1 MKIYLVKLNYE
12 YGQGSIIGAYTNE
25 DRANAVANQTYE
37 GDWVSVDELELDE
50 KILSLPLDKPL

>member
-1 MKIYLVKLNYE
+1 MKIYIVKLNYE
-12 YGQGSIIGAYTNE
+12 YDRFTIIGAYTDDN
-25 DRANAVANQTYE
+25 RANAVADQTYD